1 MDAFAAFAEPGLR
14 LAAAAIA
21 GMVIGL
27 NRDIAGKAMGARTL
41 GLVSVGAAI
50 VALAAIGDPLIG
62 PHPDARSRVVQGVLQ
77 GVLTGVGFLG
87 AGVIVRRADN
97 NDVKNLTTAATVWVT
112 AAVGITGTGVTSVGQ
127 QGLSYVQMLPE
138 HPAFKIAITILTC
151 AFVGVMLYGLY
162 LQFKNPEPGQVW
174 RYELDG
180 FEPLTLTIDP

>member
-1 MDAFAAFAEPGLR
+1 MIDAFAAFAEPGLR

-62 PHPDARSRVVQGVLQ
+62 PHPDARSRVIQGVLQ

-112 AAVGITGTGVTSVGQ
+112 AAVGIAC
-127 QGLSYVQMLPE
+127 GLGEWALV
-138 HPAFKIAITILTC
+138 AWAIT
-151 AFVGVMLYGLY
+151 
-162 LQFKNPEPGQVW
+162 
-174 RYELDG
+174 
-180 FEPLTLTIDP
+180 LTLAILVLGQHVEDWFVKRLGKPHVQDTLHKERNNSETD